1 MSFLSRSQ
9 FQWDEARTM
18 EIFLQNVSFYGG
30 LIFQFPLQQQIGRP
44 FCRPLS
50 KTSAENFSQCWP
62 TLDTTC
68 HLQIV
73 SHLFNKFLK
82 GRVQKRSC
90 ACKKKSLN
98 TSEWEGE
105 EKRANGH
112 GLWRKRGEMR
122 WIIGGRPTCLPTQS
136 PRMYLHLLDFS
147 LLCIFI
153 FVFQMRWTIGG
164 IDQL

>member
-1 MSFLSRSQ
+1 MSFLPRSQ
-9 FQWDEARTM
+9 FQWDEAQAR

-73 SHLFNKFLK
+73 SHLFKKFLK

-105 EKRANGH
+105 EKSEWSRSEAKKEEKWDG
-112 GLWRKRGEMR
+112 
-122 WIIGGRPTCLPTQS
+122 
-136 PRMYLHLLDFS
+136 S
-147 LLCIFI
+147 LVADQPACPHNHQGCIFI
-153 FVFQMRWTIGG
+153 CWTFLHCVFSYLSLKWDG
-164 IDQL
+164 LLVA